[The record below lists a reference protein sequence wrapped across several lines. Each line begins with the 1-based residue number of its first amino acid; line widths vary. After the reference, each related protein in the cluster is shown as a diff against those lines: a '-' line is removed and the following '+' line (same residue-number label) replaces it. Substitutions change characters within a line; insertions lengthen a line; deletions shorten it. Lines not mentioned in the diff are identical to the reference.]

1 MARIRKLH
9 IENYR
14 GIKSLEWTPTPG
26 INCLIG
32 PGDTGKSTVLDGI
45 ESCLRPR
52 RFTRFTDADFHNL
65 DVRTP
70 IRISVTLGELEDR
83 FLRLEQ
89 YGLFLRSFDSPTGN
103 IEDEPRAGTE
113 TVVTVRLTVTD
124 DLIPSWHL
132 YSQRAESEDSL
143 RNLAYRDALD
153 LAPTRLGNLAEFHL
167 GWREGSV
174 LNRISAEDAP
184 VSAALADAARGARIA
199 FGTNASG
206 LQNTLTLVEETAT
219 SLGISIRD
227 PVAAMLD
234 PESISLTGGSIS
246 VHDAVGI
253 PLRGLGT
260 GSLRLLIAGLQAQ
273 ASRNAG
279 QILID
284 ELEYG
289 LEPHRIIRLLEALGA
304 KDDMPPAQVIMTTHS
319 PVVLRELS
327 GAQLFATRPSPDRHV
342 LLPVGGEDLLQ
353 STIRSYPEAFLAP
366 SIILCEGATEV
377 GLLRGLNRYKTELGQ
392 PALSSCGAA
401 LVDYHGG
408 DADEPFKRALAL
420 LSLGYRVAILQ
431 DSDKPRR
438 QDLVD
443 RFNAQDGRLFAW
455 RGNRALEDELF
466 GSLTPDAVLQLVDAA
481 IELNDEEQVRDQVLS
496 ASNGTAGLDDILSP
510 LREGVCDSAHREILG
525 SAAKSKRQGWFKTVT
540 KMQSVAYRVVA
551 PAIRRADPVFR
562 TTIRDLFS
570 WARDNVS

>member
-14 GIKSLEWTPTPG
+14 GIKSLEWAPTPG

-52 RFTRFTDADFHNL
+52 RFTRFSDADFHNL

-103 IEDEPRAGTE
+103 IEDEPRVGTE

-124 DLIPSWHL
+124 DLVPSWHL

-174 LNRISAEDAP
+174 LNRISEEDAP

-206 LQNTLTLVEETAT
+206 LKNTLTLVEETAT
-219 SLGISIRD
+219 SLGISVRD

-234 PESISLTGGSIS
+234 ADSISLTGGSIS
-246 VHDAVGI
+246 LHDAVGV

-260 GSLRLLIAGLQAQ
+260 GSVRLLIAGLQAH
-273 ASRNAG
+273 ASGNAG

-289 LEPHRIIRLLEALGA
+289 LEPHRIIRLLDSLGA
-304 KDDMPPAQVIMTTHS
+304 KDEMPPAQVIMTTHS

-327 GAQLFATRPSPDRHV
+327 VEQLFAIRPSLDRHV
-342 LLPVGGEDLLQ
+342 LLPVGGGDLPQ

-377 GLLRGLNRYKTELGQ
+377 GLLRGLDRYKTELGH

-401 LVDYHGG
+401 LVD
-408 DADEPFKRALAL
+408 
-420 LSLGYRVAILQ
+420 
-431 DSDKPRR
+431 
-438 QDLVD
+438 
-443 RFNAQDGRLFAW
+443 
-455 RGNRALEDELF
+455 
-466 GSLTPDAVLQLVDAA
+466 
-481 IELNDEEQVRDQVLS
+481 
-496 ASNGTAGLDDILSP
+496 
-510 LREGVCDSAHREILG
+510 
-525 SAAKSKRQGWFKTVT
+525 
-540 KMQSVAYRVVA
+540 
-551 PAIRRADPVFR
+551 
-562 TTIRDLFS
+562 
-570 WARDNVS
+570 